1 MSRFERT
8 STNQPGTTQQTKR
21 HQDRN
26 SVDRCP
32 HCSLLKSASQP
43 RASVQPQSNQDPP
56 PPPHDGQCPVVD
68 PGSRTLP
75 HSIAAQPQA
84 PHARTPGPPI
94 KGVPSALARHV
105 GALEHKL
112 LRFGSSV
119 SAGEP
124 KGSRPS
130 SIAFPFAKLKAQPV
144 PRPCELLHA
153 TTERR
158 QDAIHCMCWLQ
169 PSRLGAPTGPR
180 SPAGGS
186 IIAYPLEVPWER
198 HGVPLGRLRRGPRG
212 CATEGPNLAN
222 TGFLYTEVSPGSGV
236 RPHPPGHLALH

>member
-32 HCSLLKSASQP
+32 HCSLPKSASQP

-68 PGSRTLP
+68 PGSRILP

-84 PHARTPGPPI
+84 PHARTPGPPT
-94 KGVPSALARHV
+94 KDVPNALPPHG
-105 GALEHKL
+105 GALG
-112 LRFGSSV
+112 RMRSGSGSSV
-119 SAGEP
+119 AGGEQ

-130 SIAFPFAKLKAQPV
+130 STAFPFAKQKARPIQQPCE
-144 PRPCELLHA
+144 PRPA
-153 TTERR
+153 TTGQR
-158 QDAIHCMCWLQ
+158 QDAIHRKCLLLPVSGHMLH
-169 PSRLGAPTGPR
+169 GA
-180 SPAGGS
+180 A
-186 IIAYPLEVPWER
+186 
-198 HGVPLGRLRRGPRG
+198 VPLDNRFAAAP
-212 CATEGPNLAN
+212 ATLPQ
-222 TGFLYTEVSPGSGV
+222 
-236 RPHPPGHLALH
+236 